1 MARETLLTSMYDRS
15 RSKEGDMKS
24 TQGDSGKQILGAWC
38 TIPSSFAVELVAL
51 LDLDFVVMDMQHGL
65 ISYPDLVG
73 CLQAAE
79 RRGKRT
85 VVRVATGEFGI
96 AQRVLDAGALDLI
109 FPMINSIE
117 DARQAVDAAKY
128 PPIGARSYGPIR
140 SRFIVGTDPTVANRE
155 VRCLVQIETRE
166 AVENLS
172 AILSVPGVDGTYI
185 GPADLALTHGL
196 QLGAQNS
203 QLDEII
209 EKIRSSTD
217 QVGLMTCIHTTSGAS
232 ARRYLQQG
240 FSMVSIG
247 SDAIWLRNG
256 YGKQF
261 SEAMNI
267 PHVETL
273 AFY

>member
-1 MARETLLTSMYDRS
+1 VT
-15 RSKEGDMKS
+15 S

-38 TIPSSFAVELVAL
+38 TIPSSFSVELVSL
-51 LDLDFVVMDMQHGL
+51 LDLDFVVIDMQHGL

-85 VVRVATGEFGI
+85 VVRVATGEYGI
-96 AQRVLDAGALDLI
+96 AQRALDAGAIDLI
-109 FPMINSIE
+109 FPMINTVD
-117 DARQAVDAAKY
+117 DARRAVDAAKY

-140 SRFIVGTDPTVANRE
+140 SRFVVGTDPVAANRE

-166 AVENLS
+166 AVENL
-172 AILSVPGVDGTYI
+172 AEILSVPGIDGTYI
-185 GPADLALTHGL
+185 GPADLALTHGF
-196 QLGAQNS
+196 QLGVQNP
-203 QLDEII
+203 QLDEVI
-209 EKIRSSTD
+209 EVIRASTD
-217 QVGLMTCIHTTSGAS
+217 KAGLMSCIHTTSGAS
-232 ARRYLQQG
+232 AKRYLQQG

-256 YGKQF
+256 YGRQF
-261 SEAMNI
+261 SEARGTT
-267 PHVETL
+267 PEETL